1 MAQGGAPRESL
12 TDFGRFDYTVTAQ
25 PLGDDNPISWTLET
39 MAEIFDPGSTFNAL
53 AARQR
58 AGLAEVRR
66 RPPETDVEPDR
77 RAQAAAR
84 DERAQETRAE
94 RIQRER
100 ETQRFEAA
108 RSLQNREGDRA
119 FTRTIDERGNEIAAE
134 AGRDDAQQAIRDQR
148 AAQAAL
154 ERRQRLDEREAERDQ
169 AALQAR
175 LDRENALEQIA
186 RAAFDRSLPRGSIVD
201 IVA

>member
-1 MAQGGAPRESL
+1 MRDPLNDYGGV
-12 TDFGRFDYTVTAQ
+12 GYTARTVQ
-25 PLGDDNPISWTLET
+25 PFGDDDPISWMLET

-66 RPPETDVEPDR
+66 RPPETDVRPDP
-77 RAQAAAR
+77 RARAAAR
-84 DERAQETRAE
+84 DERSQEVRAE
-94 RIQRER
+94 RRQREG

-108 RSLQNREGDRA
+108 RGLQNREGDRA
-119 FTRTIDERGNEIAAE
+119 FVRTIDERGNEVAA
-134 AGRDDAQQAIRDQR
+134 AVGRDDAQQAIRDQR
-148 AAQAAL
+148 EAQAVI

>member
-1 MAQGGAPRESL
+1 
-12 TDFGRFDYTVTAQ
+12 
-25 PLGDDNPISWTLET
+25 

-58 AGLAEVRR
+58 AGLAEARR
-66 RPPETDVEPDR
+66 RPPEGGSDR
-77 RAQAAAR
+77 RAQASAR
-84 DERAQETRAE
+84 DERAQDVRAD

-100 ETQRFEAA
+100 ETRRFEAA
-108 RSLQNREGDRA
+108 RSLQNQEGDRA

-148 AAQAAL
+148 AAQAVI

-169 AALQAR
+169 AALQGR